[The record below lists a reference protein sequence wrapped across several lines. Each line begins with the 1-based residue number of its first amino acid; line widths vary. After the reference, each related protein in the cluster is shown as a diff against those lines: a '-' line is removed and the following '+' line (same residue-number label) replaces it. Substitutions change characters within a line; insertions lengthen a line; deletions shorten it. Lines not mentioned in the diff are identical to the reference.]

1 LTTDILVRDLH
12 FAYAPAHSSVA
23 SQPVLKGVNVEIPR
37 GELVALLG
45 RVGSGKTTLC
55 MALNGLIPHATGGAF
70 RGDVL
75 IQEKNTREHSV
86 AALAPLIGMVFQDP
100 EVQLLHTRVDDE
112 IAFGPENLG
121 VPPDE
126 IARRLEWVLR
136 VTGLTE
142 YRDRSPLLLSGG
154 EKQRVAIA
162 AMLAMRPQILVL
174 DEPTASLDPAGKAAV
189 FGVLAD
195 LTQQYGMTVVIATQE
210 TGRAFRYADRILVL
224 DEGVIAMDDTPA
236 RLLSHADALHALGL
250 ALPEMTELS
259 RELSTA
265 TGRPYRFSTAGVA
278 FRQLRREAL
287 RKGIRPVPGI
297 ERPPALRAPAVA
309 TDSPQVRVVGLHY
322 RYDEEREALGGVDLS
337 LWRGEFVALVGRNGS
352 GKTTLARHLNG
363 LLRPTQGSVE
373 VEGLDTRTQRTSAMA
388 RRVGYVFQNPD
399 HQIFAA
405 TVRDELSFGLRV
417 QGTSADEAA
426 RRVSEALEIF
436 GLAAFRDLPPASLG
450 YGQRRLIALASV
462 LITQPDI
469 LILDEPTDGL
479 DARSELEIME
489 AVQRFNENG
498 RTVLLITHDMK
509 LVASYARRIVA
520 LARGRV
526 IYDGSSSELFGNET
540 VLAEAGL
547 RPPRVWRLAQR
558 LEPVGMPAG
567 ITTVRQFANA
577 WARRISAGAA
587 PGNAGE
593 DALLRSTQS

>member
-1 LTTDILVRDLH
+1 LTTDILVLDLH
-12 FAYAPAHSSVA
+12 FSYPPAHPHAPAK
-23 SQPVLKGVNVEIPR
+23 PVLQGVNIEILQ
-37 GELVALLG
+37 GQFVALLG
-45 RVGSGKTTLC
+45 RVGAGKTTLC
-55 MALNGLIPHATGGAF
+55 MALNGLVPHATGGVF
-70 RGDVL
+70 RGEVL
-75 IQEKNTREHSV
+75 IRGQSTTEHSV
-86 AALAPLIGMVFQDP
+86 ATLAPLVGMVFQDP

-121 VPPDE
+121 VPPAE
-126 IARRLEWVLR
+126 IAERLEWALR

-162 AMLAMRPQILVL
+162 AMLAMKPQVLVL
-174 DEPTASLDPAGKAAV
+174 DEPTASLDPSGKAAV
-189 FGVLAD
+189 FGVLSD
-195 LTQQYGMTVVIATQE
+195 LTRQHGMTVVIATQE
-210 TGRAFRYADRILVL
+210 SDRAFRYADRLLVL
-224 DEGVIAMDDTPA
+224 DEGVIAMEGAPA
-236 RLLSHADALHALGL
+236 RLLRRADELRALGL
-250 ALPEMTELS
+250 ALPEMAELS

-265 TGRPYRFSTAGVA
+265 TGRPYRFGTAGAA

-287 RKGIRPVPGI
+287 REDIRPVPDVG
-297 ERPPALRAPAVA
+297 RPPSLSAPAVVA
-309 TDSPQVRVVGLHY
+309 DPPQVRIDGLHY
-322 RYDEEREALGGVDLS
+322 RYDEEREALQGVDLS

-405 TVRDELSFGLRV
+405 TVREELSFGLRV
-417 QGTSADEAA
+417 QGTPADEAD
-426 RRVSEALEIF
+426 RRVSEALETF
-436 GLAAFRDLPPASLG
+436 GLAAFLDLPPASLG
-450 YGQRRLIALASV
+450 YGQRRLVALASV

-479 DARSELEIME
+479 DARSELEIMK

-509 LVASYARRIVA
+509 LVANYARRIVA
-520 LARGRV
+520 LTRGRA
-526 IYDGSSSELFGNET
+526 IFDGSPSELFGNET

-567 ITTVRQFANA
+567 VTSARQFAAA
-577 WARRISAGAA
+577 WARGTDANVASDDAG
-587 PGNAGE
+587 GDTLVSGV
-593 DALLRSTQS
+593 RS